1 MNKKT
6 RFILA
11 GLCAVMMYGIT
22 GCQSNNVDE
31 KKKDEKHEYA
41 GIDKK
46 ELAAAEKAAKA
57 YAADYFKALKDGNYD
72 LYVKGRAPEAREKM
86 SRQKFEKFIAMHK
99 EHKWEML
106 GEPKYL
112 GQMDKGLIRVY
123 LWVIKV
129 QVELKNP
136 KSKKMNTLRQD
147 ILYSM
152 SLGKLNGKY
161 IVGYFG
167 PQG

>member
-6 RFILA
+6 RFLPG
-11 GLCAVMMYGIT
+11 GLCAVIMYGIT
-22 GCQSNNVDE
+22 GCQSTKVDE
-31 KKKDEKHEYA
+31 KKEEKGVYA
-41 GIDKK
+41 GINKK
-46 ELAAAEKAAKA
+46 ELVAAEKAAKG
-57 YAADYFKALKDGNYD
+57 YAADYFKALREGNYD

-99 EHKWEML
+99 EHKWEMI
-106 GEPKYL
+106 GEPRYL
-112 GQMDKGLIRVY
+112 GSMDKGLIRVY

-136 KSKKMNTLRQD
+136 KTKKMNTLRQE

-152 SLGKLNGKY
+152 SLGKLNEKF